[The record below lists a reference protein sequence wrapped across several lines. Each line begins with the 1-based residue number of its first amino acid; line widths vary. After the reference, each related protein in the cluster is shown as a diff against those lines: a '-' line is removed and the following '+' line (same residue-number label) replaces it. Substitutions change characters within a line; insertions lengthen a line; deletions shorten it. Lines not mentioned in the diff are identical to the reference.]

1 MMLITV
7 IGYLISGEI
16 RSRLWILTGKHVE
29 RSNSGHFQYTI
40 QHLPEG
46 SKGSHINLSQDNE
59 STWPSLKLCTDKDS
73 SCIPA
78 SSETGHG
85 KVYSCWLYFLPGIYL
100 LSLSIWLCIN
110 RVTNSSLTDIYHA
123 SWLWQSLKSKQ
134 LFVKVL
140 SSSLAVQPWLG
151 LGLLLVKV

>member
-1 MMLITV
+1 
-7 IGYLISGEI
+7 
-16 RSRLWILTGKHVE
+16 
-29 RSNSGHFQYTI
+29 
-40 QHLPEG
+40 
-46 SKGSHINLSQDNE
+46 
-59 STWPSLKLCTDKDS
+59 
-73 SCIPA
+73 
-78 SSETGHG
+78 
-85 KVYSCWLYFLPGIYL
+85 LPGIYL

-140 SSSLAVQPWLG
+140 SLSLAVQPWLG